1 MEFRTLY
8 YFLMV
13 AREENITRAAEKL
26 HVTQPTLSRQIMML
40 EEEVNA
46 QLLIR
51 GKRKVTLTD
60 AGMLLKSRAEEILN
74 IVEKTEKDLASNLQ
88 QIEGEV
94 SFGMAECKASH
105 TIFTDILQDYMQDY
119 PKVTFDFY
127 TGNADLIKER
137 IEKGIIDIGILL
149 EPVDIQKFDFIRLS
163 SKERWGIVV
172 NKEHPLARKD
182 TVSAKDLLNI
192 PLIVTK
198 RESIQNEI
206 TSWFKNN
213 NEDLHIVATYNLIS
227 NAISLVEHQ
236 IGSVITIEGS
246 LYNHDQQNI
255 KFIPFDPPLETG
267 VVFAWKK
274 QRMFSP
280 AFSKFI
286 DKIYHRINV

>member
-1 MEFRTLY
+1 MEFRILY

-88 QIEGEV
+88 QIEGEI
-94 SFGMAECKASH
+94 SFGMAECKAAH

-127 TGNADLIKER
+127 TGNADLIKEE
-137 IEKGIIDIGILL
+137 IEKGTIDIGILL
-149 EPVDIQKFDFIRLS
+149 EPVDIQKFDFVRLL

-172 NKEHPLARKD
+172 SNDHPLARKD
-182 TVSAKDLLNI
+182 TVSAKDLLDI

-198 RESIQNEI
+198 REAIQNEI
-206 TSWFKNN
+206 TNWFKNN

-267 VVFAWKK
+267 VVFTWKK